1 MKRVFIIITLMV
13 FITGCGCSEKE
24 VETFETNKVNL
35 NEGVI
40 EDKILDNFSTHNTS
54 VIYEKGIT
62 TFKTELKA
70 NNETHI
76 NNIKIIFKTKNGKVL
91 TELVGYINQD
101 IKDTININI
110 TSDIDLSNAY
120 SIEYVFE

>member
-1 MKRVFIIITLMV
+1 MKRVLIMIALMV

-40 EDKILDNFSTHNTS
+40 EDKTLDNFNTHNTS

-62 TFKTELKA
+62 TFKTELSV
-70 NNETHI
+70 NEERHI
-76 NNIKIIFKTKNGKVL
+76 DNIKIIFKSKSGEIL

-101 IKDTININI
+101 IKDKTNINI

>member
-1 MKRVFIIITLMV
+1 MIALMV

-40 EDKILDNFSTHNTS
+40 EDKTLDNFNTHNTS

-62 TFKTELKA
+62 TFKTELSV
-70 NNETHI
+70 NEERHI
-76 NNIKIIFKTKNGKVL
+76 DNIKIIFKSKSGEIL

-101 IKDTININI
+101 IKDKTNINI